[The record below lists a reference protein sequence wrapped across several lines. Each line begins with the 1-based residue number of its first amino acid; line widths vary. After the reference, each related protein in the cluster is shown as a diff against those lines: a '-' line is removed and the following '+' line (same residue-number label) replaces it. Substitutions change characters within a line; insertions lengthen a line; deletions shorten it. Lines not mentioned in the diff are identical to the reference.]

1 MSDDLSP
8 VTKARI
14 QATCET
20 MQELGLTIDR
30 SQEFDDGPISV
41 TDSGYLDYCQNEL
54 AEGTQRQKNKR
65 PNQEPQIWS
74 PLMITTAANF
84 AKSHGFKLHV
94 IPTLHETDIGKT
106 ALSSC
111 GHGINMGLAPAR
123 GYESQR
129 DFERGLRHE
138 GGHIADNQ
146 YLGKKFP
153 ELAPL
158 LSCAPTD
165 PEGARTIIKKLLEIM
180 TAALTPK
187 EAAEF
192 QNFTRQVI
200 GPIEAIQL
208 EDLSNIAAVLLEAL
222 RYGEEAYIQEVKDHY
237 FWPEYRHFKK
247 GGASQKNE
255 PLAKELQ
262 IARMQEGQVWEK
274 FKKQPAFDPKSMRDI
289 NTQAVKF
296 FRLSIKASHLF
307 LQQ

>member
-30 SQEFDDGPISV
+30 SQEFDDGPISSS
-41 TDSGYLDYCQNEL
+41 DSGYLDYCQNEL
-54 AEGTQRQKNKR
+54 AEGAQRQKDKR

-74 PLMITTAANF
+74 PLMMTTATNF
-84 AKSHGFKLHV
+84 AKSHGFELHI
-94 IPTLHETDIGKT
+94 IPALHESDLGNVP
-106 ALSSC
+106 LSSC
-111 GHGINMGLAPAR
+111 GHGINMGLAPTRIYA
-123 GYESQR
+123 SQR

-138 GGHIADNQ
+138 GGHIADNE
-146 YLGKKFP
+146 YLRKKFP

-158 LSCAPTD
+158 LSCVPMD
-165 PEGARTIIKKLLEIM
+165 PEETRPMIKKLLEIM
-180 TAALTPK
+180 TAALTPR

-192 QNFTRQVI
+192 QDYARQVI
-200 GPIEAIQL
+200 GPIEAIQV
-208 EDLSNIAAVLLEAL
+208 EDLANIAEVLFEAF
-222 RYGEEAYIQEVKDHY
+222 RYGEEAYVQEVKDHY

-247 GGASQKNE
+247 GGKSQKNN
-255 PLAKELQ
+255 PLAEELQ

-274 FKKQPAFDPKSMRDI
+274 FKKQPAFDPKSIRGI